1 MDIPD
6 LEKDNPLESLRQDHE
21 KLKTEIQR
29 LLKISAD
36 RDWAVQ
42 KTNQSI
48 KILYK
53 ELEQK
58 NRELQKLDQLKSDFV
73 STVSHELRTPLAI
86 TTEGLSL
93 ILDGVLGPITDRQ
106 KKMLETGKRNLD
118 RLQTIINDLLDISK
132 IEAGK
137 MELKSGFVDLQKVLK
152 SHLESY
158 QTVAASK
165 GIRICAQ
172 LPDQSALL
180 LIDEDK
186 IIQVVNNLLNNAL
199 KFTPENGHIS
209 VTMTLR
215 EDEVDIAVR
224 DTGVGIAKDDMPKL
238 FGKFQQFSRTHGA
251 GIKGTGLGLAISK
264 SLVEIHGG
272 HIWAESKVGE
282 GTTFSFSLPRYP
294 KMQVM
299 FDEQIEAIVEEA
311 RKDGKP
317 VALMILQLQGVKNP
331 ATEADQESILIV
343 NQMLRILRDVLSASG
358 DKIFLYNLNS
368 IFVLLPDTRM
378 SGAAVVAGRI
388 REAIFNHD
396 FAVQGAALHPDFQI
410 GVGVFSDTVGDV
422 KDLIKLTQ
430 DDLLRRKAIIY
441 LGKDETI
448 MAELQS
454 ILASPQQFE
463 IRRPSD
469 EGGARKFLDFV
480 RMMEDGLPDLVILDM
495 RWLGSQGYEIYG
507 WIKGNAGTM
516 HIPVVI
522 LAEKEADLKNTS
534 LIGLD
539 ASIVLDGKKKPLD
552 FVRFMI

>member
-1 MDIPD
+1 
-6 LEKDNPLESLRQDHE
+6 
-21 KLKTEIQR
+21 
-29 LLKISAD
+29 
-36 RDWAVQ
+36 
-42 KTNQSI
+42 
-48 KILYK
+48 
-53 ELEQK
+53 
-58 NRELQKLDQLKSDFV
+58 
-73 STVSHELRTPLAI
+73 
-86 TTEGLSL
+86 
-93 ILDGVLGPITDRQ
+93 
-106 KKMLETGKRNLD
+106 
-118 RLQTIINDLLDISK
+118 
-132 IEAGK
+132 
-137 MELKSGFVDLQKVLK
+137 
-152 SHLESY
+152 
-158 QTVAASK
+158 
-165 GIRICAQ
+165 
-172 LPDQSALL
+172 
-180 LIDEDK
+180 
-186 IIQVVNNLLNNAL
+186 
-199 KFTPENGHIS
+199 
-209 VTMTLR
+209 
-215 EDEVDIAVR
+215 
-224 DTGVGIAKDDMPKL
+224 MPKL
-238 FGKFQQFSRTHGA
+238 FGKFAVLHARGRDQ
-251 GIKGTGLGLAISK
+251 GTGLGLAISK

-331 ATEADQESILIV
+331 AAEVDQESILIV

-448 MAELQS
+448 MTELQT

-463 IRRPSD
+463 IRRPAD

-480 RMMEDGLPDLVILDM
+480 RMMEDGL
-495 RWLGSQGYEIYG
+495 
-507 WIKGNAGTM
+507 
-516 HIPVVI
+516 
-522 LAEKEADLKNTS
+522 
-534 LIGLD
+534 LI
-539 ASIVLDGKKKPLD
+539 S
-552 FVRFMI
+552 